1 MQITKIQ
8 SKISFHAQ
16 NSDESIPNKTKPE
29 FIDKLM
35 SVVKNQSDVNDCVA
49 VPRGIFKAYLWIMGG
64 FGLLGIGGA
73 LPQKFPKTKTAL
85 LIAGNI
91 CNALMGQGLEN
102 SVLCAS
108 EYVYG
113 STVSMLQ
120 AAGEIAG
127 NHLTTANNI
136 MEIRKRSVE
145 IRDSSNDFNSNM
157 RGLL

>member
-1 MQITKIQ
+1 MNINKIQ
-8 SKISFHAQ
+8 
-16 NSDESIPNKTKPE
+16 PNTFLGNPQPQQSQKPE

-91 CNALMGQGLEN
+91 CNVISPSIFMPFKYSSYPHISISIVI
-102 SVLCAS
+102 SVILHSCP
-108 EYVYG
+108 EC
-113 STVSMLQ
+113 
-120 AAGEIAG
+120 
-127 NHLTTANNI
+127 
-136 MEIRKRSVE
+136 
-145 IRDSSNDFNSNM
+145 
-157 RGLL
+157 